1 MDSTLQPRDVSSAPP
16 QTRSACVAGLP
27 AAPAVA
33 VPVGGVRRVTL
44 MVCGTTSLALGLIGI
59 VVPLMPTTCF
69 LLMAAWCYARSSRRM
84 YDRLM
89 TAPVVGEYLRQYRD
103 ERTIPPRVRQASLVM
118 MWIMIGYGVVTVDF
132 WMVRLVLLAIAVGV
146 TVHLL
151 RLRTPVSG

>member
-1 MDSTLQPRDVSSAPP
+1 
-16 QTRSACVAGLP
+16 
-27 AAPAVA
+27 
-33 VPVGGVRRVTL
+33 

>member
-1 MDSTLQPRDVSSAPP
+1 
-16 QTRSACVAGLP
+16 
-27 AAPAVA
+27 
-33 VPVGGVRRVTL
+33 

-118 MWIMIGYGVVTVDF
+118 MWIMIGYGVVTVDI

>member
-1 MDSTLQPRDVSSAPP
+1 MP
-16 QTRSACVAGLP
+16 G
-27 AAPAVA
+27 VA
-33 VPVGGVRRVTL
+33 VPVGGVRRITL
-44 MVCGTTSLALGLIGI
+44 MVCGTTALALGLIGI

-118 MWIMIGYGVVTVDF
+118 MWIMIGYGVVTVDI
-132 WMVRLVLLAIAVGV
+132 WMVRLLLLTIAVGV